1 MTDNRSKPTGTFQP
15 FNPNIPSRFYI
26 RNLPH
31 WRQRGATYFVTL
43 RQDDS
48 IPAKV
53 LAEWLDIRQR
63 WYRVHGLDVK
73 LKEPH
78 SDQFNLIYS
87 QIPEG
92 VRRAFERQQA
102 RMLHEELDR
111 SHGSCVLRHGPP
123 RKTMLDSLA
132 HFHGE
137 RLWLG
142 DAVVMPNH
150 VHALITPIGEYEVED
165 ILGSIKK
172 WSSRLIGE
180 WLGQQ
185 DAALHPSGP
194 NHNKPRFWQ
203 HESYDRIV
211 RDVAELTVFRRY
223 IANNPGQARIQA
235 GSYEH
240 ITAPWMD
247 AFAKRPPL

>member
-1 MTDNRSKPTGTFQP
+1 MTDTRSEPSGTFQL
-15 FNPNIPSRFYI
+15 FNPNNPSRFYI

-53 LAEWLDIRQR
+53 LAECLDIRQR
-63 WYRVHGLDVK
+63 WCRAHKLD
-73 LKEPH
+73 LNIKE
-78 SDQFNLIYS
+78 SDSDRFNLIYS

-111 SHGSCVLRHGPP
+111 CHGSCVLRHGPP
-123 RKTMLDSLA
+123 RKIVLDSLA

-137 RLWLG
+137 RLCLG

-150 VHALITPIGEYEVED
+150 VHALVTPIGDFELED

-180 WLGQQ
+180 WLGEQSPE
-185 DAALHPSGP
+185 LHPGGP
-194 NHNKPRFWQ
+194 DHNKPRFWQ
-203 HESYDRIV
+203 QESYDRIV
-211 RDVAELTVFRRY
+211 RDLEELTMFRNY
-223 IANNPGQARIQA
+223 IANNPGAAKIHE
-235 GSYEH
+235 GSYQY
-240 ITAPWMD
+240 IAAPWLD
-247 AFAKRPPL
+247 AFAQRTHL